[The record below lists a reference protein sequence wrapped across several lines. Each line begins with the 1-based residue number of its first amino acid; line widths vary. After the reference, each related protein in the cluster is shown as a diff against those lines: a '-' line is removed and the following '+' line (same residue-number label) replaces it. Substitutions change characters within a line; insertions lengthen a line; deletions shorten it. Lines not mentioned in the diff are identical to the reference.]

1 MGFAGAADGDDL
13 SAAVLL
19 RADPAVSV
27 LLDGDHVI
35 QAERGIA
42 QLQGT

>member
-1 MGFAGAADGDDL
+1 VGFAGAARGDDL

-19 RADPAVSV
+19 RADPFVSV

-35 QAERGIA
+35 QAERRIA
-42 QLQGT
+42 QLQGA